1 MRTALTLMIALSI
14 LTLVPSSTQA
24 AWNDDQEHESR
35 ILSDR
40 WNVWLGGFVPD
51 FKTTVAY
58 GSRGVLGTLIRLEDT
73 LGLEEDIQTG
83 RVGAFYR
90 FSNKRAILFDYT
102 RFNRDA
108 SRELGREITIGE
120 GDDEVTYAVGAIV
133 DTMLDNDIFTV
144 TYRHSFINNG
154 KTEAGFTAGLSAFMF
169 DLGLKGTGSVDNGTD
184 PPEVREAEAGDSFLL
199 PVPAFGMYINHA
211 FSKKWI
217 LRMSAGFLNLDIGD
231 IEGRYLTTS
240 VTVDYIIT
248 KHFGLGGG
256 ITRQDVDVSNTGDDN
271 PYLIEYRVGGPT
283 LYFSLVF

>member
-1 MRTALTLMIALSI
+1 MRTALTLIIALSI
-14 LTLVPSSTQA
+14 LALVPSSTNA

-35 ILSDR
+35 VLSDR
-40 WNVWLGGFVPD
+40 WNVWLGGFVPN

-58 GSRGVLGTLIRLEDT
+58 GSRGLLGSVIRLEDQ

-83 RVGAFYR
+83 KIGAFYR

-102 RFNRDA
+102 RLNRDA
-108 SRELGREITIGE
+108 TNTLGTEITIGE
-120 GDDEVTYAVGAIV
+120 GEDEVTYTAGVIV
-133 DTMLDNDIFTV
+133 DSMLDNDIFTV

-154 KTEAGFTAGLSAFMF
+154 KTEAGFTAGLSAFLF
-169 DLGLKGTGSVDNGTD
+169 DLKVAGTG
-184 PPEVREAEAGDSFLL
+184 EVSDGVNTETRYAEAGDSLMI

-256 ITRQDVDVSNTGDDN
+256 FTRQDVNVSNTGDDN

>member
-1 MRTALTLMIALSI
+1 MRTALTLIIALSI
-14 LTLVPSSTQA
+14 LTLVPSSTNA

-35 ILSDR
+35 VLSDR

-58 GSRGVLGTLIRLEDT
+58 GSRGLLGTVIRLEDN
-73 LGLEEDIQTG
+73 LGLQEDIQTFK
-83 RVGAFYR
+83 VGAFYR

-102 RFNRDA
+102 SLNRDA
-108 SRELGREITIGE
+108 TKMLGQDITIGE
-120 GDDEVTYAVGAIV
+120 GEDEVTYELGAIV
-133 DTMLDNDIFTV
+133 DSFLDNDIFTV

-154 KTEAGFTAGLSAFMF
+154 KTEAGFTAGLSAFRF
-169 DLGLKGTGSVDNGTD
+169 DLGVKGTGSVDNGVD
-184 PPEVREAEAGDSFLL
+184 PPEIREAEAGDTIMI

-217 LRMSAGFLNLDIGD
+217 LRMSAGFLSLDIGD

-256 ITRQDVDVSNTGDDN
+256 FTRQDVNVSNTGDDN
-271 PYLIEYRVGGPT
+271 PYIIEYRVGGPT

>member
-1 MRTALTLMIALSI
+1 MKTALTLLVAAVLF
-14 LTLVPSSTQA
+14 TLAPISTQA
-24 AWNDDQEHESR
+24 AWNDEQEHESR

-40 WNVWLGGFVPD
+40 WNVWLGGFLPN
-51 FKTTVAY
+51 FNTTVAY
-58 GSRGVLGTLIRLEDT
+58 GSRGLLGTVIRLEDT
-73 LGLEEDIQTG
+73 LGLEEDLSTG
-83 RVGAFYR
+83 KVGFFYR

-102 RFNRDA
+102 ALNRDA
-108 SRELGREITIGE
+108 TGTLGKDITIGE
-120 GDDEVTYAVGAIV
+120 GENEVTYSLGAIV
-133 DTMLDNDIFTV
+133 DSTLDNDIFTV

-154 KTEAGFTAGLSAFMF
+154 KTEAGFTAGISAFRF
-169 DLGLKGTGSVDNGTD
+169 DFNVAGEG
-184 PPEVREAEAGDSFLL
+184 EVSDGVNTETRQAEAGDSLMI
-199 PVPAFGMYINHA
+199 PVPAFGMYINHG

-217 LRMSAGFLNLDIGD
+217 LRMNAGFLSLNIGD

-256 ITRQDVDVSNTGDDN
+256 FTRQDVNVHSTGGDN

>member
-1 MRTALTLMIALSI
+1 MRTALTLIIAIFL
-14 LTLVPSSTQA
+14 LALVPSSTQA

-40 WNVWLGGFVPD
+40 WNVWLGGFLPD
-51 FKTTVAY
+51 FKTTIAY
-58 GSRGVLGTLIRLEDT
+58 GSRGVLGTVIRLEDT
-73 LGLEEDIQTG
+73 LGLEEDLQTG

-90 FSNKRAILFDYT
+90 FRKKRAILFDYVT
-102 RFNRDA
+102 LRRDA
-108 SRELGREITIGE
+108 TRVLDREITIGDDE
-120 GDDEVTYAVGAIV
+120 DEVTYALGAII
-133 DTMLDNDIFTV
+133 DSKFNNDIFTV

-154 KTEAGFTAGLSAFMF
+154 KTEAGFTAGLSAFDF
-169 DLGLKGTGSVDNGTD
+169 DIGLRGTGSVDNGVD
-184 PPEVREAEAGDSFLL
+184 PPEVREAEAGDTILI
-199 PVPAFGMYINHA
+199 PVPAFGMYIIHA
-211 FSKKWI
+211 FSPKWI
-217 LRMSAGFLNLDIGD
+217 LRMNAGFLSLDIGD

-256 ITRQDVDVSNTGDDN
+256 FTRQDVNVSNTGGDN